1 MSPQVGLISG
11 SARVRSTDLTETSP
25 VCTKCAERDSIYF
38 RPYSGERLCPTCF
51 KRSLKER
58 VERTIASYEML
69 EHDSRVAVGV
79 SGGKDSLG
87 LLHMLAEIEG
97 SYPRA
102 EVIAVSID
110 EGVQGYRD
118 EAISIATEA
127 CGALGVE
134 HLVVSFKELF
144 GVTMDEIA
152 ASARELGACTYC
164 GVLRRRALNEA
175 AMRVEA
181 DRLAT
186 GHTLDD
192 IAQTALLN
200 VLRGDVNSLSLVNPG
215 GSDLPGFVRRIKPYC
230 EVPERESAL
239 YAYLEG
245 FRFQEL
251 PCPYAGEAMR
261 NDVRGF
267 LSRMEHKRPGTMFTV
282 YRTALKLAPE
292 REKTTT
298 MGTCSI
304 CGEPTTGEV
313 CRACQLLDGLL
324 GQGPKNA

>member
-1 MSPQVGLISG
+1 MSPRVGLISG
-11 SARVRSTDLTETSP
+11 SVRVRSTDLTETAP

-38 RPYSGERLCPTCF
+38 RPYSGERLCPICF

-58 VERTIASYEML
+58 VERTIASFEML
-69 EHDSRVAVGV
+69 KHDSRVAVGV

-97 SYPRA
+97 SYPKA
-102 EVIAVSID
+102 EIIAVSID

-127 CGALGVE
+127 CGTLGVE
-134 HLVVSFKELF
+134 HLVISFKELF

-152 ASARELGACTYC
+152 ASTGELGACTYC

-175 AMRVEA
+175 AMRVKA

-192 IAQTALLN
+192 MAQTALLN
-200 VLRGDVNSLSLVNPG
+200 VLRGDVNSLSRVNTG

-267 LSRMEHKRPGTMFTV
+267 LNRMEHKRPGTMFTV

-292 REKTTT
+292 RGETTM
-298 MGTCSI
+298 MGTCSK
-304 CGEPTTGEV
+304 CGEPTTGTV
-313 CRACQLLDGLL
+313 CRACQLIDGLRV
-324 GQGPKNA
+324 QGPKNA